1 MKETPQTIT
10 HTYIYFGLFCLH
22 RKASVIRH
30 IIVMIWIM
38 FCSKFSG
45 RICCK
50 ENRGNKICLSV
61 TSISYKK
68 EQIRKTKKQIF
79 VSLYSLFNKFINK
92 AVILKNKDK
101 KKIKKGKIKLQYE
114 GYLFQFDHNFVT
126 LSSYQFV

>member
-68 EQIRKTKKQIF
+68 EQIKKTKKQIF

-92 AVILKNKDK
+92 AVIFKNKDK
-101 KKIKKGKIKLQYE
+101 KKKKKEKKSCNMKNICFSLII
-114 GYLFQFDHNFVT
+114 T
-126 LSSYQFV
+126 L

>member
-1 MKETPQTIT
+1 M
-10 HTYIYFGLFCLH
+10 
-22 RKASVIRH
+22 
-30 IIVMIWIM
+30 
-38 FCSKFSG
+38 
-45 RICCK
+45 
-50 ENRGNKICLSV
+50 

-68 EQIRKTKKQIF
+68 EQIKKTKKQIF